1 MQYATEHTGMGREN
15 TYMHEKLWL
24 LKWSWKAQNIRGG
37 KKTFSGWI
45 YFNNYD
51 VFKEFPDYD
60 QKAFFTHMQK
70 GQRGRASKYKMPSLI
85 SAPHKMIKT

>member
-1 MQYATEHTGMGREN
+1 MAFEMVMESSKHTGG
-15 TYMHEKLWL
+15 K
-24 LKWSWKAQNIRGG
+24 

-45 YFNNYD
+45 YFSNYD

-85 SAPHKMIKT
+85 SAPHKMIKS